1 MMMTPLSTPTV
12 SIREADRLRAIARR
26 VPMSNAGAQNN
37 CGVMLA
43 RRSLALDAAAC
54 FERALDIDARLSLAQ
69 QNLQQLAARTAVDSE
84 RVAQL
89 SERLRQKPDDNAA
102 ALALGKW
109 HARLGRPADAATVLG
124 ALLDRAPDDLA
135 ALREIALVE
144 QALGYPDRASAWL
157 ERALGL
163 APDDVSLHALAGE
176 ILYRR
181 GRTDAARA
189 ALERALTLDESAA
202 WPQHLLAFVLGDLGQ
217 LDAAQAAAQRALQL
231 DPNLARVDMNLTLDA
246 RPPKPAARV
255 VGNADGRAHLTLG
268 NAYRNTGY
276 YDQALSEFDTA
287 LARGEPAAQVHAAIG
302 ETRLL
307 RLEWSLAAAAW
318 ERSAVEQPG
327 VCSPR
332 VLWAAML
339 VLAGDLGAA
348 RATVGEAMLC
358 DVFSGS
364 AHLILGIIEAL
375 EGRPVEAL
383 GALQRVRGS
392 ARVELAARL
401 NAAWVMRQ
409 LGRHAECLE
418 GFRRVTEA
426 DPQNAR
432 AWIGVGVAFNELRRL
447 NEACSAFERAVTLAP
462 ESIDAAYHLAFT
474 LSQLGRYQDGV
485 RAMKRAMAFEGEF
498 APFRFSMALD
508 PELPD
513 AALEVVVNDAVNGD
527 AMALMLLSGSRKPMN
542 TAEHTVILHS
552 PTQSHT
558 STRSPTPSLTL
569 SSPSPMRAAI
579 QETADARLA
588 QYSTRS
594 KTPLGAWVA
603 LRRGGTPVTM
613 RVTHG
618 TPVIPLRRITGAQVV
633 VPADVARPTHAV
645 QAVAPMP
652 PAAEVVRQAESALRT
667 ALAGDPDLAQV
678 RVALAAMLREDGR
691 VREAEKELMHALESV
706 PTFHEAARAL
716 AELRVDVGRP
726 SEGMQALVRPLR
738 ANPRDPDL
746 LIALAEALLALNRED
761 QAVHAIARAAEVSP
775 DHPGVRTLQG
785 YMAQRG
791 GRESEALAHW
801 RVATRRRAIDGDNR
815 WATRARL
822 ALAEYDDTEVPQT
835 PVTIDSVRRSTG

>member
-1 MMMTPLSTPTV
+1 MTPLSQPTV

-26 VPMSNAGAQNN
+26 VPVANAGAQNN

-43 RRSLALDAAAC
+43 RRGLALDAAAC
-54 FERALDIDARLSLAQ
+54 FERALDVDARMSLAQ
-69 QNLQQLAARTAVDSE
+69 QNLQQLAQRTPVDAE
-84 RVAQL
+84 RVQQL
-89 SERLRQKPDDNAA
+89 TDRLRVAPDDAA
-102 ALALGKW
+102 TALALGKW
-109 HARLGRPADAATVLG
+109 HARIGRPADAARVLG
-124 ALLDRAPDDLA
+124 DLLDRAPDDLA
-135 ALREIALVE
+135 ALREMALVE

-163 APDDVSLHALAGE
+163 EPLDVSLHALAGE

-181 GRTDAARA
+181 GRTEAARA
-189 ALERALTLDESAA
+189 ALERALAIDESAA

-231 DPNLARVDMNLTLDA
+231 DPNLARVDMHLTLDA

-255 VGNADGRAHLTLG
+255 VGSSDGRAHLTLG
-268 NAYRNTGY
+268 IAYRNTGY
-276 YDQALSEFDTA
+276 HDQALAEFETA
-287 LARGEPAAQVHAAIG
+287 LARGEPAAQVHAAVG

-307 RLEWSLAAAAW
+307 RREWALAAAAW
-318 ERSAVEQPG
+318 ERAAEAMPG
-327 VCSPR
+327 ACAPR
-332 VLWAAML
+332 VMRAAML
-339 VLAGDLGAA
+339 VLADDLVTA
-348 RATVGEAMLC
+348 RATVGEALLC

-375 EGRPVEAL
+375 EQHPVEAL
-383 GALQRVRGS
+383 AALQRVRGS

-447 NEACSAFERAVTLAP
+447 NEACSAFERAVALAP
-462 ESIDAAYHLAFT
+462 ELIDAAYHLAFT

-498 APFRFSMALD
+498 APFRFVMALD
-508 PELPD
+508 PELPE
-513 AALEVVVNDAVNGD
+513 AALEVVVNDAMNGD
-527 AMALMLLSGSRKPMN
+527 AMALMLLSGGRKAAN
-542 TAEHTVILHS
+542 TAEHSVILHS
-552 PTQSHT
+552 Q
-558 STRSPTPSLTL
+558 TPVT
-569 SSPSPMRAAI
+569 PMRAAI
-579 QETADARLA
+579 RESAEARQA
-588 QYSTRS
+588 PHTTRS
-594 KTPLGAWVA
+594 RTPLGAWVA
-603 LRRGGTPVTM
+603 LRRGGTPVSM

-618 TPVIPLRRITGAQVV
+618 TPVIPLRRVTGPQLAIME
-633 VPADVARPTHAV
+633 PAPRTAHSA

-652 PAAEVVRQAESALRT
+652 PASVVMRHAESALRT

-706 PTFHEAARAL
+706 PTFHDAARAL

-726 SEGMQALVRPLR
+726 SDGMQALVRPLR

-746 LIALAEALLALNRED
+746 LVALAEALLALNREE
-761 QAVHAIARAAEVSP
+761 QALHAIARAAAVAP
-775 DHPGVRTLQG
+775 DHAGVRTLQG
-785 YMAQRG
+785 YMAQRA

-801 RVATRRRAIDGDNR
+801 RVATRSGGANGENR

-822 ALAEYDDTEVPQT
+822 ALAEYDDAAVPQT
-835 PVTIDSVRRSTG
+835 PVIIDSVRRGTG

>member
-1 MMMTPLSTPTV
+1 MQLTPLSQPTL
-12 SIREADRLRAIARR
+12 SIREAERLRAIARR
-26 VPMSNAGAQNN
+26 VPSANAGAQNN

-43 RRSLALDAAAC
+43 RRGLALDAAAC
-54 FERALDIDARLSLAQ
+54 FERALDVDARMALAQ
-69 QNLQQLAARTAVDSE
+69 QNLQQLAARTSVDGE

-89 SERLRQKPDDNAA
+89 TERLRQVPGDTAS

-109 HARLGRPADAATVLG
+109 HARLGRPAEAAKVLG

-135 ALREIALVE
+135 ALREMALVE
-144 QALGYPDRASAWL
+144 QALGAPDRASAWL
-157 ERALGL
+157 DRALAL
-163 APDDVSLHALAGE
+163 APEDVALHALAGE
-176 ILYRR
+176 VLYRR
-181 GRTDAARA
+181 GRTEAARA
-189 ALERALTLDESAA
+189 ALERALAIDESAA

-246 RPPKPAARV
+246 RPPRPASRV
-255 VGNADGRAHLTLG
+255 VGSADGCAHLTLG
-268 NAYRNTGY
+268 IAYRNTGY
-276 YDQALSEFDTA
+276 HDQALAEFETA
-287 LARGEPAAQVHAAIG
+287 LLRGEPPAQVHAAIG
-302 ETRLL
+302 ETRLQ
-307 RLEWSLAAAAW
+307 RQEWALAAEAWAKAAD
-318 ERSAVEQPG
+318 AQPG
-327 VCSPR
+327 ACAPR
-332 VLWAAML
+332 VMRAAML
-339 VLAGDLGAA
+339 VMAGDLVTA
-348 RATVGEAMLC
+348 RAMVGEAMLC

-375 EGRPVEAL
+375 EQHPVEAL

-432 AWIGVGVAFNELRRL
+432 AWIGVGVAFNELRRM
-447 NEACSAFERAVTLAP
+447 NEACSAFERAVALAP
-462 ESIDAAYHLAFT
+462 ELIDAAYHLAFT

-498 APFRFSMALD
+498 APFRFVMALD

-513 AALEVVVNDAVNGD
+513 MALEVVVNDAMNGD
-527 AMALMLLSGSRKPMN
+527 AMALMLLSGTRRPSI
-542 TAEHTVILHS
+542 TAEHSVVMHA
-552 PTQSHT
+552 PTQTHVQG
-558 STRSPTPSLTL
+558 PAPQA
-569 SSPSPMRAAI
+569 PPPGDSPMRAAI
-579 QETADARLA
+579 QQVAESRQA
-588 QYSTRS
+588 QQSSRS

-603 LRRGGTPVTM
+603 LRRGGTPVSM

-618 TPVIPLRRITGAQVV
+618 TPVIPIRRVTGPQLAVMEP
-633 VPADVARPTHAV
+633 PARVTGTM

-652 PAAEVVRQAESALRT
+652 PAAAVMRSAESALRT

-726 SEGMQALVRPLR
+726 SDGMQALVRPLR

-746 LIALAEALLALNRED
+746 LVALAEALLALNREE
-761 QAVHAIARAAEVSP
+761 QAVHAISRAAAVAP

-785 YMAQRG
+785 YMAHRG
-791 GRESEALAHW
+791 GRTPEALAHW
-801 RVATRRRAIDGDNR
+801 KVATRRGGVNGENR
-815 WATRARL
+815 WATRAQL
-822 ALAEYDDTEVPQT
+822 ALAEYDDTSVPQT
-835 PVTIDSVRRSTG
+835 PVTIDSVRRSAG